1 MSLVD
6 RLPGIGGKVKAGKYY
21 IVSML
26 NAKVDAAYKTAT
38 NNYKVF
44 GMSLENGVPMPK
56 IVTICETF
64 FEENKKESKFSD
76 EMISSLTSLFARIEL
91 GEFEP
96 EDGVW
101 IREKVVPY
109 LQGRKRALKTEV
121 MRKTLR

>member
-1 MSLVD
+1 
-6 RLPGIGGKVKAGKYY
+6 
-21 IVSML
+21 
-26 NAKVDAAYKTAT
+26 
-38 NNYKVF
+38 
-44 GMSLENGVPMPK
+44 
-56 IVTICETF
+56 
-64 FEENKKESKFSD
+64 
-76 EMISSLTSLFARIEL
+76 LFARIEL